1 MGSLQEV
8 TEVPSVFSLQQS
20 LGAVVGPRTAPQ
32 PQQQPRAF
40 PAQQFNPQQF
50 SSQPSTQIKPFVH
63 HLPSPPAAA
72 PTQAAATQSVPA
84 SQPQFNSF
92 NLLNTNNFAAFDAQ
106 FGGAAPINNG
116 VTQLSS
122 NIFAQP
128 GSRLLQG
135 NDVIVNAPSVFGGFG
150 QTNFQSGAFTQ
161 G

>member
-40 PAQQFNPQQF
+40 PAQQFSPQQF
-50 SSQPSTQIKPFVH
+50 SSQPSTQA
-63 HLPSPPAAA
+63 PA
-72 PTQAAATQSVPA
+72 PVNRFQPAAATQSVPA

-135 NDVIVNAPSVFGGFG
+135 SDVIVNAPSVFGGFG